1 MSLLLLLLLAL
12 LLFCVYLC
20 IKPNECASCKNKET
34 SKNIWDAIDQS
45 ARDDKNEDAEEID
58 E

>member
-1 MSLLLLLLLAL
+1 MSTFLLLLIFAL

-20 IKPNECASCKNKET
+20 IKPSECTSCKNKET
-34 SKNIWDAIDQS
+34 SKNIWDAIDRNQED
-45 ARDDKNEDAEEID
+45 RKEDADEI